1 MSDPTTDRGRAD
13 TDATPE
19 GRRRGGTYRLLFV
32 CTGNTCRSPMAEAVT
47 RDILRTRGWEGFEVR
62 SAGAGAFPGSPPSG
76 GAVRAAA
83 ARGVELGDHRAT
95 LLTRRE
101 VEWAD
106 LILTMSRSHL
116 MRVSELGGGGR
127 AALLTAYAEGRE
139 AAAETEDIPDPV
151 GGTDREYEET
161 YERLEEL
168 VEKVLVRLEPEARR

>member
-1 MSDPTTDRGRAD
+1 MSDPTTDGDGPR

-19 GRRRGGTYRLLFV
+19 GRRQGGTYRLLFV
-32 CTGNTCRSPMAEAVT
+32 CSGNTCRSPMAEAIT

-83 ARGVELGDHRAT
+83 ARGIDLADHRAT

-116 MRVSELGGGGR
+116 MRVSDLGGGGR
-127 AALLTAYAEGRE
+127 AALLPAYAEGRE
-139 AAAETEDIPDPV
+139 TAAETEGIPDPV
-151 GGTDREYEET
+151 GSSDREYDKT

-168 VEKVLVRLEPEARR
+168 VEKVLLRLEPEARR